1 MPPVGAAIAAI
12 GSAIGGAISAVSAF
26 AAGSFLGS
34 ILVNT
39 AVSLGLSLIARA
51 LAPKPKIAQRGIQT
65 AVTTTGGTT
74 PQAFILGRT
83 ASAGHHVC
91 PPMSHDDG
99 KTPNGFLTY
108 VIELSDIPGIALSRV
123 ILNDGYSAL
132 GATAHPEYGFPLL
145 GQRVGSKDHA
155 WVKFYNGTQTAADA
169 MLVARYASYPDRPW
183 SEAHIGTGTA
193 YAVVTFRT
201 NREIY
206 NSLPQVRFELD
217 GIALYDPRFDG
228 TVGGS
233 GSQRWTQP
241 ATWTRSANPAVMI
254 YNILRGIALPTGG
267 ASGGDI
273 WGGDVPAED
282 LLLDNWFAAMNA
294 CDAPIG
300 GRPSFEAGLEVKL
313 DMDPAEVIDE
323 LAKTCLGQISEMG
336 GVFRMRVGAPAAPV
350 QFITDADIVI
360 SAPQELDP
368 FPGLAASANAIFS
381 DYPEPA
387 SLWLA
392 RAAPPV
398 LNPAWEAED
407 GGRRLPT
414 SINFPACANRSQVAQ
429 LMAAYARDARR
440 FRVHRL
446 VLPPEAFLLE
456 PLDTIAWTSER
467 NGYTNKIFEVVEILD
482 QPGTINQELLL
493 RERDPGDYSWSASED
508 LPDVVPVAGLSPRA
522 AQLIEGWS
530 VAAETLRDSAGGA
543 RRPAIRLSWTGDA
556 AEDATAVRFE
566 IRLTAGAEVVGS
578 GLADRESGSLVV
590 SAGLLPATAYQAR
603 GRYVADRPTEWSSWL
618 GVTTPAVYISDAE
631 FEAGIVNLFLD
642 QGLGPI
648 PNGPAFPGAAS
659 DGDRFFLTSDGQLY
673 RHNAAAT
680 PARWELAVQP
690 GSLVASDA
698 VVANTITGGLL
709 AASGIITQSAQI
721 GDALITAA
729 KIGNLQ
735 VERIKIATGAVTT
748 FDLVQAPVSFDGQTS
763 YGADAFIGSHSLTF
777 STDPDLVP
785 ERCIFRPRFSGYMPV
800 VLSLAAGQFGCY
812 YRIRIKRN
820 RAGTI
825 TDLGTY
831 IEPFWQFVTDGSR
844 MTQVLYAGV
853 RPGTV
858 VQITQTGTYQPGDT
872 LIFEYYWHRFRSG
885 AVNAAVEIQSHDLE
899 VEEYFR

>member
-12 GSAIGGAISAVSAF
+12 GSAIGGAIAAVSAF

-39 AVSLGLSLIARA
+39 AVSLGLSLVARA
-51 LAPKPKIAQRGIQT
+51 LAPKPKIEQRGIQT

-99 KTPNGFLTY
+99 NTPNGFLTY
-108 VIELSDIPGIALSRV
+108 VIELSDIPSVALNGV

-132 GATAHPEYGFPLL
+132 GTTAHPDYGFALL

-155 WVKFYNGTQTAADA
+155 WIRFYNGTQTAADP

-183 SEAHIGTGTA
+183 SASHIGTGTA
-193 YAVVTFRT
+193 YAIVTFRY
-201 NREIY
+201 NREIF
-206 NSLPQVRFELD
+206 NSLPQLRFEID
-217 GIALYDPRFDG
+217 GIALYDPRRDS

-233 GSQRWTQP
+233 GSQRWAQP

-254 YNILRGIALPTGG
+254 YNILRGIALP
-267 ASGGDI
+267 SGDI

-282 LLLDNWFAAMNA
+282 LPLDNWFAAMNA

-300 GRPSFEAGLEVKL
+300 GRASFVAGLEIKL
-313 DMDPAEVIDE
+313 EMDPAEVIDE
-323 LAKTCLGQISEMG
+323 LAKTCLGQLSEMG
-336 GVFRMRVGAPAAPV
+336 GVFRLRVGAPAAPV
-350 QFITDADIVI
+350 QFITDEDIVI

-387 SLWLA
+387 SLWLP

-398 LNPAWEAED
+398 LNPTWEAED

-414 SINFPACANRSQVAQ
+414 SVNFPACARRSQVAQ

-440 FRVHRL
+440 FRVHRM

-456 PLDTIAWTSER
+456 PLDTIAWTSAR
-467 NGYTNKIFEVVEILD
+467 NGYSAKIFEVVEIID

-493 RERDPGDYSWSASED
+493 RERDPGDYSWSANDD
-508 LPDVVPVAGLSPRA
+508 LPEVVPVTGLTLRPP
-522 AQLIEGWS
+522 QLIEGWS
-530 VAAETLRDSAGGA
+530 VAPETLRDSAGSP
-543 RRPAIRLSWTGDA
+543 RRPAIRLSWTGTA
-556 AEDATAVRFE
+556 AEDASAVRFE
-566 IRLTAGAEVVGS
+566 IRLATTSEIVAA
-578 GLADRESGSLVV
+578 GLADREAGSLIV
-590 SAGLLPATAYQAR
+590 SEGLLAATAYQAR
-603 GRYVADRPTEWSSWL
+603 GRYVADRPTDWSSWL
-618 GVTTPAVYISDAE
+618 GVTTPAVYITAAE

-642 QGLGPI
+642 QGMGPI
-648 PNGPAFPGAAS
+648 PNGPAFPIAANE
-659 DGDRFFLTSDGQLY
+659 GDLFFLTTDGQLY
-673 RHNAAAT
+673 RYNAADA
-680 PARWELAVQP
+680 PVRWELMVQP

-698 VVANTITGGLL
+698 IVANTITGGLL

-721 GDALITAA
+721 GDALISAA

-748 FDLVQAPVSFDGQTS
+748 FDLVQAPVSFNGQTT
-763 YGADAFIGSHSLTF
+763 YGTDAFIGSHSVTLAA
-777 STDPDLVP
+777 DPDLVP
-785 ERCIFRPRFSGYMPV
+785 ERFIFRPRFSGYLPI
-800 VLSLAAGQFGCY
+800 VLSLASGQFGCY

-820 RAGTI
+820 RAGAI
-825 TDLGTY
+825 TELATY
-831 IEPFWQFVTDGSR
+831 IEPFWQFVTDGTR

-853 RPGTV
+853 RPSAV
-858 VQITQTGTYQPGDT
+858 VQITQTGSYQAGDI
-872 LIFEYYWHRFRSG
+872 LIFEFYWHRFRSG
-885 AVNAAVEIQSHDLE
+885 SVNAAVDILSYDLE
-899 VEEYFR
+899 LEEYFR